1 MMSPKDFE
9 AKQIL
14 FLVTKEGQSLS
25 FRNDNVV
32 ITDKNKKVIHQSTCY
47 RLFAVFVVGHI
58 SITSG
63 LIQRAKKFGF
73 AIVLMTPSFRM
84 YQIISSSAEANVLLR
99 KKQYEYDEI
108 FAARALVAN
117 KIENQRY
124 NLMQIRDKRET
135 VREAVKL
142 IDASLVTLES
152 ADTIQSIMGVEGSA
166 SRVYFK
172 AYFDNVTWKGRKPRI
187 KPDMT
192 NALLDIGYTIL
203 FSFIDALLALYGF
216 DRYWGILHRQFYM
229 RKSLVCDM
237 VEPFRV
243 IIDKQVKKGV
253 NLGQFKE
260 RDFQVYDG
268 KWCLKYEKSSE
279 YSSIFLSALLSRKEE
294 IFIYIRDFYRKT
306 MKGKLSEEFPE
317 WNEG

>member
-14 FLVTKEGQSLS
+14 FLITKEGQSLS
-25 FRNDNVV
+25 FRNDNIV
-32 ITDKNKKVIHQSTCY
+32 ITDRNKNVIHQSTCY

-73 AIVLMTPSFRM
+73 AIVLMTTSFRM

-99 KKQYEYDEI
+99 RKQYEYDEI
-108 FAARALVAN
+108 FAARALIAN

-124 NLMQIRDKRET
+124 NLMQIRDKGE
-135 VREAVKL
+135 VVSEAVKL
-142 IDASLVTLES
+142 IDASLITLES
-152 ADTIQSIMGVEGSA
+152 ADSIQSIMGVEGSV

-172 AYFDNVTWKGRKPRI
+172 AYFDNVPWKGRKPRI

-203 FSFIDALLALYGF
+203 FSFIDSLLALYGF

-243 IIDKQVKKGV
+243 IIDKQVRKSI

-279 YSSIFLSALLSRKEE
+279 YSSIFLSTLLNRKEE

-306 MKGKLSEEFPE
+306 MKGKLNEDFPKWSE
-317 WNEG
+317 G